1 MIGHRGVPRSLV
13 LLEDLLGLEEVL
25 MLLTDKLIQ
34 NPCSLDHLG
43 LLLLLLLMINQ
54 LNHLVIL
61 LALVISLPRGQ

>member
-1 MIGHRGVPRSLV
+1 MIGQRGVPRSLV

-43 LLLLLLLMINQ
+43 LLLLLLMINQ

>member
-1 MIGHRGVPRSLV
+1 VIGQRGVPRSLV

-34 NPCSLDHLG
+34 DTCSLDHLG

>member
-25 MLLTDKLIQ
+25 MLLTDNLIQ

>member
-1 MIGHRGVPRSLV
+1 LV

-43 LLLLLLLMINQ
+43 LLLLLLMINQ

>member
-1 MIGHRGVPRSLV
+1 LV

-25 MLLTDKLIQ
+25 MLLTDNLIQ

>member
-1 MIGHRGVPRSLV
+1 MV

-25 MLLTDKLIQ
+25 MLLTDNLIQ

-61 LALVISLPRGQ
+61 LPLVISLPRGQ

>member
-1 MIGHRGVPRSLV
+1 MIGHRGVPRCLV

-25 MLLTDKLIQ
+25 MLLTDNLIQ

>member
-1 MIGHRGVPRSLV
+1 LV

>member
-1 MIGHRGVPRSLV
+1 M

-61 LALVISLPRGQ
+61 LALVFSLTWGQ